1 MLPGLTVNL
10 KKSRDVECSESAK
23 MRKIMEIGQAEN
35 KKLQEV
41 SMIPMLCGLSG
52 FNSLNGR
59 VIRTFGAVNSGLIP
73 SRVKSMI

>member
-10 KKSRDVECSESAK
+10 KKSRDVEGSESAK

-41 SMIPMLCGLSG
+41 SMIPMLCGH
-52 FNSLNGR
+52 
-59 VIRTFGAVNSGLIP
+59 
-73 SRVKSMI
+73 